1 VNIIAFNLCW
11 EAEVFLCHH
20 QIFKALSR
28 LMFQSL
34 SRYLQM
40 TDLLRM
46 KFKNIAFLLFFLF
59 SSGIQAQRYA
69 NKETEKLD
77 YLLYFLNNNYVDTV
91 NSHLIVEEG
100 IRAMLKELDPHSIY
114 MTKDELKEMDEPL
127 VGNFDGVGIQFNIL
141 EDTIVVVNTIVGGP
155 SEKLGILAG
164 DKIVKIEGD
173 VMTGLKIK
181 NKDVISRLRGARGT
195 VVKVSIFR
203 KGSKNLIDYSI
214 TRDKIPLTSIDAT
227 YMADPETGYI
237 KLSRFSAT
245 SSNEFA
251 ESLDNLR
258 AKGMKNLV
266 LDLTGNGGG
275 YLQTAIDIADQFLTN
290 ENLVVY
296 TQGRTSASRAP
307 YYSTSKGTFERGKL
321 IVLIDEGSASAS
333 EIVSGAVQDLDRGL
347 IIGRRSFGKG
357 LVQNSFP
364 FPDGSA
370 MRMTTA
376 RYYTPA
382 GRCIQKPYE
391 KGVDDYY
398 DDLNKRFKHGEFTNR
413 DSITFADSLKFYTI
427 GKRLV
432 YGGGGIMPDIF
443 IPLDTSENSK
453 YLTDVYRKGL
463 FNQFTLKYVDQN
475 REQIKKQY
483 PDFKAFKAGFVTT
496 DALLNEFVAAA
507 EAEEIKRNDADLI
520 TSGNFI
526 RRQLRAIIANQ
537 IWGTNE
543 FYECIN
549 EGNQILKEAL
559 NQMKSDNFKKLK
571 LRY

>member
-1 VNIIAFNLCW
+1 MNIKLLSLFAFS
-11 EAEVFLCHH
+11 F
-20 QIFKALSR
+20 F
-28 LMFQSL
+28 SL
-34 SRYLQM
+34 SVL
-40 TDLLRM
+40 
-46 KFKNIAFLLFFLF
+46 
-59 SSGIQAQRYA
+59 AQRTA

-77 YLLYFLNNNYVDTV
+77 YLLYYLNNNYVDTV
-91 NSHLIVEEG
+91 NSHQIVEEG
-100 IRAMLKELDPHSIY
+100 IRAMLKELDPHSVYIS
-114 MTKDELKEMDEPL
+114 KEELKEMEEPL

-164 DKIVKIEGD
+164 DKIVKIESENMAGI
-173 VMTGLKIK
+173 KIK
-181 NKDVISRLRGARGT
+181 NKDVISRLRGTRGT
-195 VVKVSIFR
+195 VVKVSIYR
-203 KGSKNLIDYSI
+203 KGVKNLIEYSI

-245 SSNEFA
+245 SGTEFLT
-251 ESLDNLR
+251 SLEKL
-258 AKGMKNLV
+258 KKQGMKNLII
-266 LDLTGNGGG
+266 DLTGNGGG
-275 YLQTAIDIADQFLTN
+275 YLQTAIDIADQVLTEN
-290 ENLVVY
+290 NLVVY
-296 TQGRTSASRAP
+296 TKGKKPGSKTDYTS
-307 YYSTSKGTFERGKL
+307 TDIGIFEKGKL

-333 EIVSGAVQDLDRGL
+333 EIVSGAIQDLDRGL

-370 MRMTTA
+370 MRLTTA
-376 RYYTPA
+376 RYYTPS

-413 DSITFADSLKFYTI
+413 DSISFADSLKFYTL

-432 YGGGGIMPDIF
+432 YGGGGIMPDLF

-463 FNQFTLKYVDQN
+463 FNTFALKYVDQN
-475 REQIKKQY
+475 RASIRSEF
-483 PDFKAFKAGFVTT
+483 PDFNSYKLGFNVS
-496 DALLNEFVAAA
+496 DALLNDFIAAA
-507 EAEEIKRNDADLI
+507 EAEEIKRNDADI
-520 TSGNFI
+520 KTSGDFI

-537 IWGTNE
+537 IWGTSE

-549 EGNQILKEAL
+549 ESNPIVKEAL
-559 NQMKSDNFKKLK
+559 IQMKSDNFKKLR

>member
-1 VNIIAFNLCW
+1 MNIKFLSLFAFS
-11 EAEVFLCHH
+11 F
-20 QIFKALSR
+20 F
-28 LMFQSL
+28 SL
-34 SRYLQM
+34 SVL
-40 TDLLRM
+40 
-46 KFKNIAFLLFFLF
+46 
-59 SSGIQAQRYA
+59 AQRNA

-77 YLLYFLNNNYVDTV
+77 YLLYYLNNNYVDTV
-91 NSHLIVEEG
+91 SSHQIVEEG
-100 IRAMLKELDPHSIY
+100 IRAMLKELDPHSVYIS
-114 MTKDELKEMDEPL
+114 KEELKEMEEPL

-164 DKIVKIEGD
+164 DKIVKIESENMAGI
-173 VMTGLKIK
+173 KIK
-181 NKDVISRLRGARGT
+181 NKDVISRLRGTRGT

-203 KGSKNLIDYSI
+203 KGVKNLIEYSI

-245 SSNEFA
+245 SGTEFLT
-251 ESLDNLR
+251 SLEKL
-258 AKGMKNLV
+258 KKSGMKNLII
-266 LDLTGNGGG
+266 DLTGNGGG
-275 YLQTAIDIADQFLTN
+275 YLQTAIDIADQVLTDN
-290 ENLVVY
+290 NLVVY
-296 TQGRTSASRAP
+296 TKGRKPGSKTDYTS
-307 YYSTSKGTFERGKL
+307 TDIGIFEKGKL

-333 EIVSGAVQDLDRGL
+333 EIVSGAIQDLDRGL

-370 MRMTTA
+370 MRLTTA
-376 RYYTPA
+376 RYYTPS

-413 DSITFADSLKFYTI
+413 DSISFADSLKFYTL

-432 YGGGGIMPDIF
+432 YGGGGIMPDLF

-463 FNQFTLKYVDQN
+463 FNTFALKYVDQN
-475 REQIKKQY
+475 RASIRTQF
-483 PDFKAFKAGFVTT
+483 PDFKSYKSGFNVS
-496 DALLNEFVAAA
+496 DALLNDFITAA
-507 EAEEIKRNDADLI
+507 EVEEIKRNDADI
-520 TSGNFI
+520 KTSGDFI

-537 IWGTNE
+537 IWGISE

-549 EGNQILKEAL
+549 ESNPIVKEAL
-559 NQMKSDNFKKLK
+559 IQMKSDNFKKLR
-571 LRY
+571 LRF

>member
-1 VNIIAFNLCW
+1 
-11 EAEVFLCHH
+11 
-20 QIFKALSR
+20 
-28 LMFQSL
+28 
-34 SRYLQM
+34 
-40 TDLLRM
+40 M
-46 KFKNIAFLLFFLF
+46 KFHHLLIALFFTGSLA
-59 SSGIQAQRYA
+59 AQNPRYA

-91 NSHLIVEEG
+91 NSHDIVEEG
-100 IRAMLKELDPHSIY
+100 IRGMLKKLDPHSIY
-114 MTKDELKEMDEPL
+114 ITREELKEMDEPL

-164 DKIVKIEGD
+164 DKIVKIEEVNVSGI
-173 VMTGLKIK
+173 KIK
-181 NKDVISRLRGARGT
+181 NKDVIGKLRGIRGT

-203 KGSKNLIDYSI
+203 KGEKNLIDYSI

-245 SSNEFA
+245 SGQEFT
-251 ESLDNLR
+251 ESLEKLK
-258 AKGMKNLV
+258 AKGMKNLII
-266 LDLTGNGGG
+266 DLTGNGGG
-275 YLQTAIDIADQFLTN
+275 YLQTAIDIADHVLTDK
-290 ENLVVY
+290 NLVVY
-296 TQGRTSASRAP
+296 TKGRAAGSRVD
-307 YYSTSKGTFERGKL
+307 YSSTAKGLFEKGKL

-370 MRMTTA
+370 MRLTTA
-376 RYYTPA
+376 RYYTPS

-391 KGVDDYY
+391 NGVDDYY

-413 DSITFADSLKFYTI
+413 DSITFADSLKFYTT

-443 IPLDTSENSK
+443 IPLDTTDNSK
-453 YLTDVYRKGL
+453 YLTDLYRKGI
-463 FNQFTLKYVDQN
+463 FNKFILKYVDQH
-475 REQIKKQY
+475 REALKKAY
-483 PDFKAFKAGFVTT
+483 PDFKTFKTSFVAS
-496 DALLNEFVAAA
+496 DELLNEFIAAG
-507 EAEEIKRNDADLI
+507 EAEEIKRDDEGLKKSSA
-520 TSGNFI
+520 FI
-526 RRQLRAIIANQ
+526 KRQLRALLGNQ
-537 IWGTNE
+537 IWGVNE
-543 FYECIN
+543 FYELIN
-549 EGNQILKEAL
+549 EQNPILKEAL
-559 NQMKSDNFKKLK
+559 VQMKSDNFKKLK
-571 LRY
+571 LKF

>member
-1 VNIIAFNLCW
+1 MYMRYIWIAIL
-11 EAEVFLCHH
+11 
-20 QIFKALSR
+20 
-28 LMFQSL
+28 
-34 SRYLQM
+34 
-40 TDLLRM
+40 
-46 KFKNIAFLLFFLF
+46 LLFVHAA
-59 SSGIQAQRYA
+59 SAQRYA

-77 YLLYFLNNNYVDTV
+77 YLLYFLNNNYVDTIKTDE
-91 NSHLIVEEG
+91 IVEEG
-100 IRAMLKELDPHSIY
+100 IRAMLKKLDPHSIY
-114 MTKDELKEMDEPL
+114 MTREELREMDEPL

-164 DKIVKIEGD
+164 DKIVKIEGEN
-173 VMTGLKIK
+173 VAGIKLK
-181 NKDVISRLRGARGT
+181 NKDVMTRLRGPRGT
-195 VVKVSIFR
+195 VVRVSIFR

-227 YMADPETGYI
+227 YMLDAETGYV

-245 SSNEFA
+245 SGEEFLK
-251 ESLDNLR
+251 SLDTLR
-258 AKGMKNLV
+258 DQGMKHLI

-275 YLQTAIDIADQFLTN
+275 YLKAATDIVDQFMGDKN
-290 ENLVVY
+290 IIVY
-296 TQGRTSASRAP
+296 TQGRTAASRVD
-307 YYSTSKGTFERGKL
+307 YTSTSSGLFEKGKL

-370 MRMTTA
+370 MRLTTA
-376 RYYTPA
+376 RYYTPS

-391 KGVDDYY
+391 DGVDDYY
-398 DDLNKRFKHGEFTNR
+398 DDLNKRFRHGEFTNK
-413 DSITFADSLKFYTI
+413 DSIHFADSLKYYTV

-453 YLTDVYRKGL
+453 YLTDIYRKGI
-463 FNQFTLKYVDQN
+463 FNKFTLKYVDQHRAELN
-475 REQIKKQY
+475 SRYQNVKE
-483 PDFKAFKAGFVTT
+483 FKANFVVT
-496 DALLNEFVAAA
+496 DALIEEFIVAA
-507 EAEEIKRNDADLI
+507 EADEIKRDEEGLK

-526 RRQLRAIIANQ
+526 RRQLKALIANQ
-537 IWGTNE
+537 LWGVSE
-543 FYECIN
+543 FYQVIN
-549 EGNQILKEAL
+549 DHNPIVQEAL
-559 NQMKSDNFKKLK
+559 RQMKSDGFKKLK

>member
-1 VNIIAFNLCW
+1 
-11 EAEVFLCHH
+11 
-20 QIFKALSR
+20 
-28 LMFQSL
+28 M
-34 SRYLQM
+34 
-40 TDLLRM
+40 LRM
-46 KFKNIAFLLFFLF
+46 NLKNLFLLLFFAF
-59 SSGIQAQRYA
+59 SLGAQAQRYA

-77 YLLYFLNNNYVDTV
+77 YLLYYLNNNYVDTV
-91 NSHLIVEEG
+91 NSHLIVEDG

-114 MTKDELKEMDEPL
+114 MTKEELKEMDEPL

-164 DKIVKIEGD
+164 DKIVKIENENMAGIK
-173 VMTGLKIK
+173 VK
-181 NKDVISRLRGARGT
+181 NKDVISRLRGTRGT
-195 VVKVSIFR
+195 IVKVSIYR
-203 KGSKNLIDYSI
+203 KGVKNLIDYSI

-245 SSNEFA
+245 SGTEFV
-251 ESLDNLR
+251 ESLEKLK
-258 AKGMKNLV
+258 AKGMKNLI

-275 YLQTAIDIADQFLTN
+275 YLQTAIDIADQVLTDK
-290 ENLVVY
+290 NLVVY
-296 TQGRTSASRAP
+296 TQGRTPGSRADHF
-307 YYSTSKGTFERGKL
+307 STSKGMFEKGKF

-370 MRMTTA
+370 MRMTIA
-376 RYYTPA
+376 RYYTPS

-413 DSITFADSLKFYTI
+413 DSITFADSLKFYTL

-453 YLTDVYRKGL
+453 YLTDVYRKGI
-463 FNQFTLKYVDQN
+463 FNKFTLKYVDQHRDQLKMQFN
-475 REQIKKQY
+475 
-483 PDFKAFKAGFVTT
+483 DFKAYKAGFVVT
-496 DALLNEFVAAA
+496 DAMLNEFIAAA
-507 EAEEIKRNDADLI
+507 EADEVKRNDEDLK
-520 TSGNFI
+520 TSGAFI
-526 RRQLRAIIANQ
+526 RRQLRALIANQ
-537 IWGTNE
+537 IWGINE

-549 EGNQILKEAL
+549 EGNPILKEAL
-559 NQMKSDNFKKLK
+559 VQMHSDNFKKLK

>member
-1 VNIIAFNLCW
+1 MNIKFLSLFAFS
-11 EAEVFLCHH
+11 F
-20 QIFKALSR
+20 F
-28 LMFQSL
+28 SL
-34 SRYLQM
+34 SVL
-40 TDLLRM
+40 
-46 KFKNIAFLLFFLF
+46 
-59 SSGIQAQRYA
+59 GQRTA

-77 YLLYFLNNNYVDTV
+77 YLLYYLNNNYVDTV
-91 NSHLIVEEG
+91 SSHQIVEEG
-100 IRAMLKELDPHSIY
+100 IRAMLKELDPHSVYIS
-114 MTKDELKEMDEPL
+114 KEELKEMEEPL

-164 DKIVKIEGD
+164 DKIVKIESENMAGIK
-173 VMTGLKIK
+173 VK
-181 NKDVISRLRGARGT
+181 NKDVISRLRGTRGT
-195 VVKVSIFR
+195 KVKVSIFR
-203 KGSKNLIDYSI
+203 KGVKNLIEYSI

-227 YMADPETGYI
+227 YMANPETGYI

-245 SSNEFA
+245 SGAEFLT
-251 ESLDNLR
+251 SLEKL
-258 AKGMKNLV
+258 KKQGMKNLII
-266 LDLTGNGGG
+266 DLTGNGGG
-275 YLQTAIDIADQFLTN
+275 YLQTAIEIADQVLTKN
-290 ENLVVY
+290 NLVVY
-296 TQGRTSASRAP
+296 TKGRKQGSKTDYTS
-307 YYSTSKGTFERGKL
+307 TDIGIFEKGKL

-333 EIVSGAVQDLDRGL
+333 EIVSGAIQDLDRGL

-370 MRMTTA
+370 MRLTTA
-376 RYYTPA
+376 RYYTPS

-398 DDLNKRFKHGEFTNR
+398 EDLNKRFKHGEFTNR
-413 DSITFADSLKFYTI
+413 DSISFADSLKFYTL

-432 YGGGGIMPDIF
+432 YGGGGIMPDLF

-463 FNQFTLKYVDQN
+463 FNTFALKYVDQN
-475 REQIKKQY
+475 RVSIRSQF
-483 PDFKAFKAGFVTT
+483 PDFNSYKLGFKVS
-496 DALLNEFVAAA
+496 DALLNDFIAAA
-507 EAEEIKRNDADLI
+507 EAEEIKRNDADLQ
-520 TSGNFI
+520 TSGSFI

-537 IWGTNE
+537 IWGISE

-549 EGNQILKEAL
+549 ESNPIFKEAL
-559 NQMKSDNFKKLK
+559 IQMKSDNFKKLK

>member
-1 VNIIAFNLCW
+1 MKRIPLLCNLYCFYMRSIW
-11 EAEVFLCHH
+11 
-20 QIFKALSR
+20 
-28 LMFQSL
+28 
-34 SRYLQM
+34 
-40 TDLLRM
+40 
-46 KFKNIAFLLFFLF
+46 IAFLLLIVNDA
-59 SSGIQAQRYA
+59 SAQRYA

-77 YLLYFLNNNYVDTV
+77 YLLYFLNNNYVDTIKTDE
-91 NSHLIVEEG
+91 IVEEG
-100 IRAMLKELDPHSIY
+100 IRAMLKKLDPHSIY
-114 MTKDELKEMDEPL
+114 MTREELREMDEPL

-164 DKIVKIEGD
+164 DKIVKIESENVAGIK
-173 VMTGLKIK
+173 LK
-181 NKDVISRLRGARGT
+181 NKDVMTRLRGPRGT
-195 VVKVSIFR
+195 VVRVSIFR

-227 YMADPETGYI
+227 YMLNAETGYV

-245 SSNEFA
+245 SGEEFVK
-251 ESLDNLR
+251 SLDTLR
-258 AKGMKNLV
+258 DQGMKNLV

-275 YLQTAIDIADQFLTN
+275 YLKAATDIVDQFLGDKN
-290 ENLVVY
+290 IIVY
-296 TQGRTSASRAP
+296 TQGRTAASRVD
-307 YYSTSKGTFERGKL
+307 YTSTSSGLFEKGKL

-370 MRMTTA
+370 MRLTTA
-376 RYYTPA
+376 RYYTPS

-391 KGVDDYY
+391 EGVDDYY
-398 DDLNKRFKHGEFTNR
+398 DDLNKRFRHGEFTNK
-413 DSITFADSLKFYTI
+413 DSIHFADSLKYYTA

-443 IPLDTSENSK
+443 IPLDTTENSK
-453 YLTDVYRKGL
+453 YLTDIYRKGI
-463 FNQFTLKYVDQN
+463 FNKFTLKYVDQHRAELN
-475 REQIKKQY
+475 SSYRNVKE
-483 PDFKAFKAGFVTT
+483 FKANFNVSET
-496 DALLNEFVAAA
+496 LIEEFIAAA
-507 EAEEIKRNDADLI
+507 EADDIKRDEEGLK

-526 RRQLRAIIANQ
+526 RRQLKALMANQ
-537 IWGTNE
+537 LWGVSE
-543 FYECIN
+543 FYQVIN
-549 EGNQILKEAL
+549 DNNPIVQEAL
-559 NQMKSDNFKKLK
+559 RQMNSDGFKKLK

>member
-1 VNIIAFNLCW
+1 MA
-11 EAEVFLCHH
+11 
-20 QIFKALSR
+20 
-28 LMFQSL
+28 
-34 SRYLQM
+34 
-40 TDLLRM
+40 
-46 KFKNIAFLLFFLF
+46 
-59 SSGIQAQRYA
+59 GI
-69 NKETEKLD
+69 
-77 YLLYFLNNNYVDTV
+77 
-91 NSHLIVEEG
+91 
-100 IRAMLKELDPHSIY
+100 
-114 MTKDELKEMDEPL
+114 
-127 VGNFDGVGIQFNIL
+127 
-141 EDTIVVVNTIVGGP
+141 
-155 SEKLGILAG
+155 
-164 DKIVKIEGD
+164 
-173 VMTGLKIK
+173 KIK
-181 NKDVISRLRGARGT
+181 NKDVISRLRGTRGT
-195 VVKVSIFR
+195 IVKVSVFR
-203 KGSKNLIDYSI
+203 KGVKNLIDYSI

-227 YMADPETGYI
+227 YMADSETGYV

-245 SSNEFA
+245 SGTEFT
-251 ESLDNLR
+251 ESLEKLKG
-258 AKGMKNLV
+258 KGMKNLI

-296 TQGRTSASRAP
+296 TQGRTVASKAP
-307 YYSTSKGTFERGKL
+307 YYSTSKGMFEKGKL

-376 RYYTPA
+376 RYYTPS

-432 YGGGGIMPDIF
+432 YGGGGIMPDLF

-453 YLTDVYRKGL
+453 YLTDVYRKGI
-463 FNQFTLKYVDQN
+463 FNKFTLKYVDQN

-483 PDFKAFKAGFVTT
+483 PDFKAFKAGFTT
-496 DALLNEFVAAA
+496 SDAIMNEFIAAA
-507 EAEEIKRNDADLI
+507 EADEIKSNPDDI
-520 TSGNFI
+520 KTSGSFI
-526 RRQLRAIIANQ
+526 RRQIRALIANQ

-543 FYECIN
+543 YYECIN
-549 EGNQILKEAL
+549 EGNPILKEAL
-559 NQMKSDNFKKLK
+559 VQMKSENFKKLK

>member
-1 VNIIAFNLCW
+1 MYMRSIWIAIL
-11 EAEVFLCHH
+11 
-20 QIFKALSR
+20 
-28 LMFQSL
+28 
-34 SRYLQM
+34 
-40 TDLLRM
+40 
-46 KFKNIAFLLFFLF
+46 LLFVNAA
-59 SSGIQAQRYA
+59 SAQRYA

-77 YLLYFLNNNYVDTV
+77 YLLYFLNNNYVDTIKTDE
-91 NSHLIVEEG
+91 IVEEG
-100 IRAMLKELDPHSIY
+100 IRAMLKKLDPHSIY
-114 MTKDELKEMDEPL
+114 MTREELREMDEPL

-164 DKIVKIEGD
+164 DKIVKIEGEN
-173 VMTGLKIK
+173 VAGIKLK
-181 NKDVISRLRGARGT
+181 NKDVMTRLRGPRGT
-195 VVKVSIFR
+195 VVRVSIFR

-227 YMADPETGYI
+227 YMLDAETGYV

-245 SSNEFA
+245 SGEEFLK
-251 ESLDNLR
+251 SLDTLR
-258 AKGMKNLV
+258 DQGMKHLV

-275 YLQTAIDIADQFLTN
+275 YLKAATDIVDQFMGDKN
-290 ENLVVY
+290 IIVY
-296 TQGRTSASRAP
+296 TQGRTAASRVD
-307 YYSTSKGTFERGKL
+307 YTSTSSGLFEKGKL

-370 MRMTTA
+370 MRLTTA
-376 RYYTPA
+376 RYYTPS

-391 KGVDDYY
+391 DGVDDYY
-398 DDLNKRFKHGEFTNR
+398 DDLNKRFRHGEFTNK
-413 DSITFADSLKFYTI
+413 DSIHFADSLKYYTV

-453 YLTDVYRKGL
+453 YLTDIYRKGI
-463 FNQFTLKYVDQN
+463 FNKFTLKYVDQHRVELN
-475 REQIKKQY
+475 SRYRNVKE
-483 PDFKAFKAGFVTT
+483 FKANFNVS
-496 DALLNEFVAAA
+496 DALIEEFIVAA
-507 EAEEIKRNDADLI
+507 EADDIKRDEEGLK

-526 RRQLRAIIANQ
+526 RRQLKALIANQ
-537 IWGTNE
+537 LWGVSE
-543 FYECIN
+543 FYQVIN
-549 EGNQILKEAL
+549 DHNPIVQEAL
-559 NQMKSDNFKKLK
+559 RQMKSDGFKKLK